1 VGGAGVVGVNF
12 PLSCEGGR
20 GKESKMAIL
29 SYPKKVVLGE
39 ITARDGLQHEE
50 KTISINAKVWIL
62 EQLIQAGF
70 GRLEVTNMG
79 NPKGMPQFSDAD
91 EVFKALH
98 GSKALKDKLKDVEL
112 TAVTIREKAAER
124 AIEARRE
131 GWGPNR
137 ILFMVS
143 TSESHHRRNSGL
155 SLEEYWRM
163 CEKYIQKAHDAGV
176 KVNGTVST
184 IWGCPIE
191 GPTELKKAVEFTR
204 RFLDIGADDIE
215 HADHDGSAPPNK
227 VYEYFSMV
235 LDAVP
240 DPNLHIAHFHVT
252 RGWGLANVLASLQA
266 GITHFESTLGGTGG
280 QPANFVDDSPVAGT
294 GRYYYADPNIVGL
307 VSTEDMVVMMDEM
320 GIETGVNVD
329 RVLEIGK
336 TYERIL
342 GRRLRSEC
350 VQTGRIPKK
359 ATGR

>member
-1 VGGAGVVGVNF
+1 
-12 PLSCEGGR
+12 
-20 GKESKMAIL
+20 MAMIK
-29 SYPKKVVLGE
+29 YPTKVLLGE

-50 KTISINAKVWIL
+50 KTISTNAKLWIL
-62 EQLIQAGF
+62 EQLILAGF
-70 GRLEVTNMG
+70 KRVEVTNMG
-79 NPKGMPQFSDAD
+79 SPKGMPQFADAD
-91 EVFKALH
+91 QLLKAIH
-98 GSKALKDKLKDVEL
+98 SSKLVKDKLKDVEL

-124 AIEARRE
+124 AIEARKE

-143 TSESHHRRNSGL
+143 TSESHHRRNSGI
-155 SLEEYWRM
+155 SLEEYWKM
-163 CEKYIQKAHDAGV
+163 CEKYSKKAHENGV

-191 GPTELKKAVEFTR
+191 GPTELKKAVEFTK

-227 VYEYFSMV
+227 VYEYFSML
-235 LDAVP
+235 LDAIP

-252 RGWGLANVLASLQA
+252 RGWGLANVLAALQA

-280 QPANFVDDSPVAGT
+280 QPSNFVDNCPVSGT
-294 GRYYYADPNIVGL
+294 GKYYYADPNIVGL

-320 GIETGVNVD
+320 GIETGVDVA
-329 RVLEIGK
+329 RVLEIGQMM
-336 TYERIL
+336 ERIL

-350 VQTGRIPKK
+350 IHTGRIPKK
-359 ATGR
+359 PTGR

>member
-1 VGGAGVVGVNF
+1 
-12 PLSCEGGR
+12 
-20 GKESKMAIL
+20 MAIMK
-29 SYPKKVVLGE
+29 YPKKVVLGE

-50 KTISINAKVWIL
+50 KTVSTNAKVWIL
-62 EQLIQAGF
+62 EQLILAGF
-70 GRLEVTNMG
+70 RRLEVTNMG
-79 NPKGMPQFSDAD
+79 SPKGMPQFADAD
-91 EVFKALH
+91 AVFKALH
-98 GSKALKDKLKDVEL
+98 NSKAVKDKLKEVEL
-112 TAVTIREKAAER
+112 TAVTIREKAADR
-124 AIEARRE
+124 AIEARLE

-155 SLEEYWRM
+155 SLEEYWKM
-163 CEKYIQKAHDAGV
+163 CEKYIKKAHDAGV

-191 GPTELKKAVEFTR
+191 GPTELKKAVEFTK

-227 VYEYFSMV
+227 VYEYFSML
-235 LDAVP
+235 LDAIPNP
-240 DPNLHIAHFHVT
+240 DLHIAHFHVT
-252 RGWGLANVLASLQA
+252 RGWGNANVLAALQA

-280 QPANFVDDSPVAGT
+280 QPANFVDDCPVSGT

-320 GIETGVNVD
+320 GIDTGVNVD

-350 VQTGRIPKK
+350 IQTGRIPKT